1 MDCTTNTS
9 VLESSSKKGAV
20 SFLRQHNKKSNL
32 HNIVKYLPM
41 VFIFLAGL
49 LYLLNRSRYGYIFN
63 DEPFLV
69 TLGQRVY
76 GGDALFVDEWHISQ
90 LFSIIML
97 PFYAFFRLF
106 NSSNMGILL
115 YLRFCYCILWW
126 FSCIFVSL
134 CLETHPVKSPA
145 IFLFLLFFS
154 PLDNMIISYTSVA
167 LMAALLIFC
176 WLYKLPSH
184 KLQKKPIHY
193 ISFSL
198 LWAVMILCSPLMIV
212 AYFLLFII
220 AIVGAHYEK
229 KNANNRFYFQ
239 NILSIYRYAL
249 VIDFLLGALC
259 ILFFILLRTEIKS
272 LFENIPYVFSD
283 PEHEYTG
290 LFHAF
295 KKLFISVF
303 IKAPFYF
310 FFVTIVFVLGFFI
323 KRKSLRLL
331 LFLGCVAV
339 YIPNQI
345 TAISAPHLFNLQ
357 MLYFAPLGAVAFA
370 LTQNKNWKLFICST
384 SVFLVYALL
393 NGIGSNTSYMAFT
406 MCSVPAG
413 CAAMLFFIQLMEEI
427 LKDFAPNKPL
437 QAIAAFLLCGVVCFQ
452 IASEIHVKTTR
463 QYWDK
468 WKPIEMSQTIKYGA
482 ARGIKTGPYYANQY
496 TSTYKALTYL
506 LAQTDTAGKSFLCCS
521 RTPYVYLDADLDFAT
536 FSAWNFGYGDSLD
549 ERMLDYQHLHPDKSP
564 DIVFC
569 CQQED
574 IPSFV
579 KSGYSTYEYEG
590 YYMFVKGE

>member
-1 MDCTTNTS
+1 MTVT
-9 VLESSSKKGAV
+9 KAH
-20 SFLRQHNKKSNL
+20 SFDENDIERKRIPIIGSPFEISDLRMVTKF
-32 HNIVKYLPM
+32 LPM
-41 VFIFLAGL
+41 VLIFLAGL
-49 LYLLNRSRYGYIFN
+49 LYLFNRARCGYIFN
-63 DEPFLV
+63 DEPFMV
-69 TLGQRVY
+69 TLGQRAY
-76 GGDALFVDEWHISQ
+76 KGDALWVDEWHISQ

-154 PLDNMIISYTSVA
+154 PLDNMIISYTSVG

-229 KNANNRFYFQ
+229 KNANHRFYFQ

-310 FFVTIVFVLGFFI
+310 FFVTIAFVLGFFI

-345 TAISAPHLFNLQ
+345 TAISTPHLFNLQ
-357 MLYFAPLGAVAFA
+357 MLYFVFLGVVAFA

-393 NGIGSNTSYMAFT
+393 NGLGSNTGYMAFS

-413 CAAMLFFIQLMEEI
+413 CTAVLLIYRFMEENM
-427 LKDFAPNKPL
+427 KDFSSCKPL
-437 QAIAAFLLCGVVCFQ
+437 QVIAAFLLCGVVCFQ

-482 ARGIKTGPYYANQY
+482 ASGIKTGPYYANQY
-496 TSTYKALTYL
+496 TNTYKALTYL

-549 ERMLDYQHLHPDKSP
+549 ERILDYQHLHPDKSP